1 MPGRGVLSA
10 VMDEALE
17 LVAPTRCVGCDEPG
31 ALLCDECLAAL
42 PWVRQE
48 LACPNCGAPHG
59 DLTCTECSEPWETHA
74 CVCALGFLGPVR
86 RLVPAMKDYHELRLA
101 PVMAAAM
108 LCALEEAS
116 AWPAADGRPRYDAGE
131 VDAVCFVPATAAAFA
146 RRGFDHMELVARELC
161 RLTGLPLADVL
172 VRRTGARPAR
182 AWPGRARRQ
191 PGRHRRG
198 GRRRQRHEAAAPGRR
213 GHHRLHHPRGLP
225 SPSGPRCLPSHRL
238 RPRPRLVTN
247 SVPIVRCH

>member
-1 MPGRGVLSA
+1 MLGRGVLSA

-59 DLTCTECSEPWETHA
+59 DLTCTECSEPWETRA

-108 LCALEEAS
+108 LCALEEATT
-116 AWPAADGRPRYDAGE
+116 WPAADGRPRYDAGE

-172 VRRTGARPAR
+172 VRR
-182 AWPGRARRQ
+182 RARDQRELGQ
-191 PGRHRRG
+191 AERAANLAGTVEVADDVSGMRLLLLDDVVTTGSTIREASRALLARG
-198 GRRRQRHEAAAPGRR
+198 ACPPTACALAR
-213 GHHRLHHPRGLP
+213 
-225 SPSGPRCLPSHRL
+225 
-238 RPRPRLVTN
+238 VW
-247 SVPIVRCH
+247 

>member
-1 MPGRGVLSA
+1 MSGRGVLSA

-59 DLTCTECSEPWETHA
+59 GLTCTECSEPWETRA

-116 AWPAADGRPRYDAGE
+116 
-131 VDAVCFVPATAAAFA
+131 VCFVPDTAAAFA

-172 VRRTGARPAR
+172 VRR
-182 AWPGRARRQ
+182 RARDQRELGQ
-191 PGRHRRG
+191 AERAANLAGTVEVADDVSGMRLLLLDDVVTTGSTIREASRALLARG
-198 GRRRQRHEAAAPGRR
+198 ACPPTACALAR
-213 GHHRLHHPRGLP
+213 
-225 SPSGPRCLPSHRL
+225 
-238 RPRPRLVTN
+238 VW
-247 SVPIVRCH
+247 

>member
-59 DLTCTECSEPWETHA
+59 GLTCTECSEPWETRA

-108 LCALEEAS
+108 LCAL
-116 AWPAADGRPRYDAGE
+116 
-131 VDAVCFVPATAAAFA
+131 PATAAAFA

-172 VRRTGARPAR
+172 VRR
-182 AWPGRARRQ
+182 RARDQRELGQ
-191 PGRHRRG
+191 AERAANLAGTVEVADDVSGMRLLLLDDVVTTGSTIREASRALLARG
-198 GRRRQRHEAAAPGRR
+198 ACPPTACALAR
-213 GHHRLHHPRGLP
+213 
-225 SPSGPRCLPSHRL
+225 
-238 RPRPRLVTN
+238 VW
-247 SVPIVRCH
+247 